1 MYKKVLFVLALALL
15 LSSCGVLGG
24 VNLTGN
30 WTGALAAGGASAPIT
45 MALTQNGSDVT
56 GTVSGQG
63 ESIPATGTLTGSN
76 LTLTVDGIVFTGTA
90 TGTSINTTSTVS
102 TENGSVQLALTAT
115 KQ

>member
-1 MYKKVLFVLALALL
+1 MYKKLLFVSLL
-15 LSSCGVLGG
+15 LLVLSGCGILGG

-45 MALTQNGSDVT
+45 MVLTQNSSNVT
-56 GTVSGQG
+56 GTLSGQG
-63 ESIPATGTLTGSN
+63 GSLPTTGTLAGSN
-76 LTLTVDGIVFTGTA
+76 LTLTIDGIVFTGTA

-102 TENGSVQLALTAT
+102 TENGPVQFALTAT